1 MLTDYSVNLH
11 TILNNCKPNNNKKTV
26 MKRTIKV
33 SMMALVAMF
42 AFSTVANA
50 QFGGLLKGASKAVGS
65 GLIKGKKKTKSENVE
80 VMNWKAGQ
88 MVTVENPFNAEAKP
102 WKSEWIY
109 DKEKNFQDKEMK
121 KKLVELYLDD
131 EKFNNRKRAADDITK
146 DRKIVEILFV
156 DDSWKFNRDNLGDIL
171 SRYLNFLVVSE
182 LTNGFTIVDECYV
195 VNKYT
200 GGGNYDTNFK
210 FSLDVMAYTNFGT
223 YIKYDKRYLV
233 TDWQHKDDADPMA
246 QYK

>member
-1 MLTDYSVNLH
+1 
-11 TILNNCKPNNNKKTV
+11 
-26 MKRTIKV
+26 MKRTMKV
-33 SMMALVAMF
+33 SVMALVAMF
-42 AFSTVANA
+42 AFSTAADA

-65 GLIKGKKKTKSENVE
+65 GLIKGKKKTKAENVE
-80 VMNWKAGQ
+80 AMNWKAGQ
-88 MVTVENPFNAEAKP
+88 VVTVQNPFSPEAKP
-102 WKSEWIY
+102 WKSEWIF
-109 DKEKNFQDKEMK
+109 DKEMNFQDKEMK

-131 EKFNNRKRAADDITK
+131 EKFNNRKRAADDILK

-200 GGGNYDTNFK
+200 GGGTYDTNYK

-246 QYK
+246 QFK